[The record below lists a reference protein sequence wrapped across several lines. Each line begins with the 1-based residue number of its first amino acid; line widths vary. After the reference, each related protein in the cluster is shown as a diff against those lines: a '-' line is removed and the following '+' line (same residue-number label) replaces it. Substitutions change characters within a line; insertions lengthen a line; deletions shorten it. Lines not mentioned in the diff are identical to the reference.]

1 MQDFT
6 DFLSKCFIKDMSRP
20 SAADLQRHPWVRK
33 AQPPQEE
40 QEQSATILE
49 LRKFSRSRGRGTG
62 GMLMV
67 RRHLAV
73 SWHANAIFAR
83 PPRRRKTRTMR
94 PISA

>member
-1 MQDFT
+1 
-6 DFLSKCFIKDMSRP
+6 MSRP

-67 RRHLAV
+67 RRHL
-73 SWHANAIFAR
+73 SPFLGTLTQFLPGHR
-83 PPRRRKTRTMR
+83 GGGRQGQ
-94 PISA
+94 